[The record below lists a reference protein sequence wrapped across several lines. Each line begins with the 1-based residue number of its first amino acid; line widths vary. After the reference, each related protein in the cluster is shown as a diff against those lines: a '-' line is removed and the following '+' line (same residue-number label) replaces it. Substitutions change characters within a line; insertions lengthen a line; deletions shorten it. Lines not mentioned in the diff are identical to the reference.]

1 MVSLLVIGAWSV
13 GRAQGTVPV
22 ANFEIAASP
31 ALRGMNAQSPP
42 QTAGLRFEVA
52 SLKEH
57 KDGPPSPLVGM
68 QISPGRIIERCVSL
82 RSLMSFA
89 YRLGLSTPV
98 NGLPPWANTPCNN
111 KFSVADTYEFQAT
124 MPTETSDT
132 EMREMMRTFLAD
144 RFKLAIH
151 LETRNM
157 SGYELVVAPGG
168 FKLKPTNRSEDRQL
182 RPLGSLFCPPED
194 GNVCKR
200 FALGST
206 PTARLAD
213 VLSIHVGRPVVDRTG
228 LTETYLFDL
237 VWASPDRPSSF
248 LPSLPTA
255 LQEKFGLELK
265 SFTGPIDTYIV
276 DHAEKPSPD

>member
-1 MVSLLVIGAWSV
+1 
-13 GRAQGTVPV
+13 
-22 ANFEIAASP
+22 
-31 ALRGMNAQSPP
+31 
-42 QTAGLRFEVA
+42 
-52 SLKEH
+52 
-57 KDGPPSPLVGM
+57 M

-98 NGLPPWANTPCNN
+98 NGLPAWANTACNN
-111 KFSVADTYEFQAT
+111 RFSVADTYEFQAT

-168 FKLKPTNRSEDRQL
+168 FKLKPTNRDDDDDR

-194 GNVCKR
+194 GQNCR
-200 FALGST
+200 LFALGST
-206 PTARLAD
+206 STAHLAE
-213 VLSIHVGRPVVDRTG
+213 VLSPNIGRPVVDRTG
-228 LTETYLFDL
+228 LTETYHFDL
-237 VWASPDRPSSF
+237 LWASPDKPNSS

-255 LQEKFGLELK
+255 LREKFGLELK
-265 SFTGPIDTYIV
+265 SFTGPIDVFIV